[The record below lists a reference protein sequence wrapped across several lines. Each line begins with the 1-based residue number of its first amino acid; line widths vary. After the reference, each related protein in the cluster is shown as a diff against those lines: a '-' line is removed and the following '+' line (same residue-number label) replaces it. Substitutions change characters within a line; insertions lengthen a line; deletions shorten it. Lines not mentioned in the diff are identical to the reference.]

1 MLKFISANSV
11 MYQVVHTSYFMF
23 RRALLA
29 AIQIGDLGIIIII
42 NRHYLIILF
51 EMIGLINAKL
61 VIF

>member
-1 MLKFISANSV
+1 
-11 MYQVVHTSYFMF
+11 MF

-42 NRHYLIILF
+42 NHHYLIILF
-51 EMIGLINAKL
+51 EMIGLIIAKL